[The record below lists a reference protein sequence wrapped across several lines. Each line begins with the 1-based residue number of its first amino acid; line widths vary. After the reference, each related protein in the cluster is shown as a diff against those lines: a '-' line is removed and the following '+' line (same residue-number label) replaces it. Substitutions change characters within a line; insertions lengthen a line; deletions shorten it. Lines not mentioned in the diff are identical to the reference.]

1 MDSHQMLLKK
11 ITEVVDQHIRPS
23 LNLDGGDIDIVSLD
37 GNILSVKLQGVC
49 SKCPHAQETLQHSI
63 RRTLH
68 QFVSEDLIVV
78 PVEC

>member
-1 MDSHQMLLKK
+1 MNSQQVLLKK
-11 ITEVVDQHIRPS
+11 IMEVVDQYIRPS

-37 GNILSVKLQGVC
+37 GNVLSVKLLGVC
-49 SKCPHAQETLQHSI
+49 SKCPHAQETLQHGVK
-63 RRTLH
+63 RTLN